1 MIEDNLLPVQGD
13 GSVEENTAAG
23 VSIARSGLEAVPARL
38 PMVALL
44 RHPFGWLA
52 LGFGAGLSRWAPG
65 TVGSAVAVLLWL
77 GFLTLSPAW
86 TTQLGA
92 VILAIPLCI
101 RAAGWAAR
109 RLGRKD
115 PGCIVSDE
123 LAGQWIAL
131 LAAPA
136 TWPWWLAAFVLFRTF
151 DIAKPWPMRRL
162 EQLPGGVG
170 IVVDDIAAGL
180 YVVVILV
187 AARAFAGI

>member
-1 MIEDNLLPVQGD
+1 MTRPDSNSTRAE
-13 GSVEENTAAG
+13 GSVEKPPVSFINTDM
-23 VSIARSGLEAVPARL
+23 PADTIPL
-38 PMVALL
+38 PVASLL
-44 RHPFGWLA
+44 RHPLGWIA
-52 LGFGAGLSRWAPG
+52 FGFGGGLSRFAPG
-65 TVGSAVAVLLWL
+65 TFGSAVAVLIWL

-86 TTQLGA
+86 PVQVGA
-92 VILAIPLCI
+92 VLAAIPLCI
-101 RAAGWAAR
+101 WAADWAAR

-136 TWPWWLAAFVLFRTF
+136 TWPWWLAAFVLFRVF

-162 EQLPGGVG
+162 ERLPGGIG

-180 YVVVILV
+180 YAASILL
-187 AARAFAGI
+187 AARISTGA